1 MGKALANLLDR
12 AELVAHRLKDTFA
25 RVGSL
30 LLAASDFIEP
40 DRGSPEISLSYIY
53 VLLGLGFLL
62 GTIGHIAKARWL
74 VIVGI
79 VMIMTASVGLP
90 FVVGSGR

>member
-1 MGKALANLLDR
+1 
-12 AELVAHRLKDTFA
+12 
-25 RVGSL
+25 VGAL

-53 VLLGLGFLL
+53 VMLGLGFLL

-74 VIVGI
+74 VALGI
-79 VMIMTASVGLP
+79 VMIMGASVLLP
-90 FVVGSGR
+90 FIVGSGR

>member
-1 MGKALANLLDR
+1 M
-12 AELVAHRLKDTFA
+12 
-25 RVGSL
+25 GSL

-40 DRGSPEISLSYIY
+40 DRGSPEISLSFIY

-62 GTIGHIAKARWL
+62 GTVGHIAKARWL
-74 VIVGI
+74 VALGI
-79 VMIMTASVGLP
+79 VMVMAASVGLP